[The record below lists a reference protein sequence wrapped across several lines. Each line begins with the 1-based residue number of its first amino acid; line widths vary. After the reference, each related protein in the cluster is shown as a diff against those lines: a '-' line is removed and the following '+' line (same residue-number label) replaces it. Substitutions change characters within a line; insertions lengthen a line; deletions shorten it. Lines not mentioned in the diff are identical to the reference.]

1 VRGDD
6 EGQRRAADDVL
17 PVWSGGEIHRQNK
30 QLFFAF
36 RVYKVDMSTMSTTK
50 AKESWKNLLILF
62 ALLICSRLLPSPSSV
77 VAKGSTPNVGGPGE
91 YAHKLRIYEEFV
103 RQEME
108 RERIPGI
115 TIGFVKDGDMWVKGF
130 GYADLENR
138 VPAKMDSSYRLASL
152 TKSMTAVAVL
162 QLAEKGKIILDAE
175 VQTYVPY
182 FPKKKWPITVRQ
194 LLFHLGGLRHNIEA
208 EKVLTGHLTTK
219 EAVAQYADSD
229 LVAEPGTKFSYS
241 SPGYVLLGAVIES
254 ASNQSYEDYMR
265 RNIWVPLGMNNTRMD
280 DPTDIIPNRVRGYR
294 LIDGEVKNSQFVDVS
309 NRFAAGGIRSTV
321 VDVLKFVDGLNSG
334 KILSKQ
340 SVDLISTSSVTRD
353 GRLTDV
359 GMGWFIN
366 SVNGRFTLTNNGGQQ
381 ETRTVLYNFP
391 KANFSIALAMNFE
404 FNEYMPFVQRLYQI
418 LLDEQWRFYWE
429 KNISTKDKTSD
440 VLVVAMQGVFFYGL
454 SHYDRYRKSLS
465 KNPSEM
471 AEAFA
476 YFNKNTDVE
485 ALSSKRKETLEKT
498 EDGLSPLTGQP
509 LIKLGS
515 FMVERLGQRSNPKR
529 FETYYANGAITFFA
543 DYVAMYKID
552 PDYPRE
558 LRFSR
563 AFEDQI
569 AKWNQ
574 AWSKTN
580 NSYVRRLWITPSSDL
595 GEIVETLR
603 KSFLGAD
610 VYPYL
615 NRNISTTTWQLI
627 LKGDH
632 EQAARLGQLAV
643 DLYPQSDLSYALLAV
658 VKIMFRQKESART
671 LLKKAAEINGSGAAF
686 SRALSSYAHILSN
699 AGRVD
704 DGLEL
709 LLLTVESYPREA
721 NLYDS
726 IGEFYLKT
734 GNKVKAIESYKK
746 ALQLDPNLES
756 SKRMLEKLTRVY

>member
-1 VRGDD
+1 M
-6 EGQRRAADDVL
+6 
-17 PVWSGGEIHRQNK
+17 SIT
-30 QLFFAF
+30 
-36 RVYKVDMSTMSTTK
+36 KV
-50 AKESWKNLLILF
+50 KESRKNLLVLF
-62 ALLICSRLLPSPSSV
+62 ALVISGCLLASPSSV
-77 VAKGSTPNVGGPGE
+77 ATKRSTPKIGGPGE

-115 TIGFVKDGDMWVKGF
+115 TIGFIKDGDMWVKGF

-138 VPAKMDSSYRLASL
+138 VPAKSDSSYRLASI
-152 TKSMTAVAVL
+152 TKSMTAVAIL
-162 QLAEKGKIILDAE
+162 QLAEKGKITLDAE
-175 VQTYVPY
+175 VQSYVPY

-194 LLFHLGGLRHNIEA
+194 LLFHLSGLRHNIES
-208 EKVLTGHLTTK
+208 EKAVTRHLTTK
-219 EAVAQYADSD
+219 EAIAQYADSD
-229 LVAEPGTKFSYS
+229 LVTEPGTKFSYS

-254 ASNQSYEDYMR
+254 ASNRSYEDYMR
-265 RNIWVPLGMNNTRMD
+265 RNIWTPLGMNDTRMD

-294 LIDGEVKNSQFVDVS
+294 LIDGEVRNSQFVDVS
-309 NRFAAGGIRSTV
+309 NRFAAGGIRTSV
-321 VDVLKFVDGLNSG
+321 VDMLKFASGLNSG

-340 SVDLISTSSVTRD
+340 STDLMSISSVTRD

-381 ETRTVLYNFP
+381 ETRTVLYTFP

-404 FNEYMPFVQRLYQI
+404 FDEYMPFVQRLYQI
-418 LLDEQWRFYWE
+418 LLDEQWNFYWE
-429 KNISTKDKTSD
+429 KNVSTKDKASD
-440 VLVVAMQGVFFYGL
+440 VLVVAMQDVFFYGL

-465 KNPSEM
+465 QSPSEM

-476 YFNKNTDVE
+476 YFNKNTEGE
-485 ALSSKRKETLEKT
+485 ALSSKREETLKKI
-498 EDGLSPLTGQP
+498 EDGLNPLTGQP

-515 FMVERLGQRSNPKR
+515 FMAERLDQRLNPKR
-529 FETYYANGAITFFA
+529 LVTYHASGAIKFFA
-543 DYVAMYKID
+543 DYVTMYKSD
-552 PDYPRE
+552 PDYPQE
-558 LRFSR
+558 LRFSG
-563 AFEDQI
+563 AFEDRI

-580 NSYVRRLWITPSSDL
+580 NCYVQRLWITPSSDV
-595 GEIVETLR
+595 GEITETLR
-603 KSFLGAD
+603 KSFFGAD

-615 NRNISTTTWQLI
+615 NRNISNATWQLI
-627 LKGDH
+627 RKGDR
-632 EQAARLGQLAV
+632 EQAARLGQLVV
-643 DLYPQSDLSYALLAV
+643 DLYPQSDLSHALLAV
-658 VKIMFRQKESART
+658 VKIMFREKENART
-671 LLKKAAEINGSGAAF
+671 QLKRAAEINGSSAAF
-686 SRALSSYAHILSN
+686 SRALNSYAHILSN
-699 AGRVD
+699 AGRIG

-709 LLLTVESYPREA
+709 LLLAVESYPLEA

-746 ALQLDPNLES
+746 ALQLDPKLES